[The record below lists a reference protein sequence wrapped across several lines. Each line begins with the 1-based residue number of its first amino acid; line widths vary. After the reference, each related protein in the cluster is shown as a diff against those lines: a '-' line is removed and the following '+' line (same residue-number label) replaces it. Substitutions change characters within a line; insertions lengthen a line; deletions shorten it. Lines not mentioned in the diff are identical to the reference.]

1 MRSKFVFQSLFTLTF
16 LIAILVFMMGSCADK
31 APKNSRAAQ
40 AERGEVLFNEHCV
53 SCHGENKDMAI
64 VDTMSVT
71 PPDLTLIKA
80 RRGAANFPV
89 VEMARMI
96 DGRNL
101 VKIHGARAMPVWGEI
116 FADQGNTEE
125 DIRDKKGE
133 LVAYLM
139 SIQK

>member
-1 MRSKFVFQSLFTLTF
+1 MRSKFIFQSLFTLAA
-16 LIAILVFMMGSCADK
+16 LVAMLVFILGSCAEK
-31 APKNSRAAQ
+31 APKHSRAAQ
-40 AERGEVLFNEHCV
+40 AERGEELFNEHCA
-53 SCHGENKDMAI
+53 SCHGESKDMAI
-64 VDTMSVT
+64 VDTLSVT

-101 VKIHGARAMPVWGEI
+101 VKIHGDRAMPVWGEV
-116 FADQGNTEE
+116 FAEQGDDEE
-125 DIRDKKGE
+125 AIRDKKGE

>member
-1 MRSKFVFQSLFTLTF
+1 MRSNFIFKSLSTLMSLIVMLLFF
-16 LIAILVFMMGSCADK
+16 LAGCADK
-31 APKNSRAAQ
+31 APKHSRAAQ
-40 AERGEVLFNEHCV
+40 AERGEVLFNEHCA
-53 SCHGENKDMAI
+53 SCHGDNKDMAL
-64 VDTMSVT
+64 VDTMSVA

-80 RRGAANFPV
+80 RRGASNFPL

-101 VKIHGARAMPVWGEI
+101 VKIHGPRAMPVWGEI
-116 FADQGNTEE
+116 FASQGDDE
-125 DIRDKKGE
+125 DAIRNKKGE

>member
-1 MRSKFVFQSLFTLTF
+1 MRSNFSFRHFVTLSA
-16 LIAILVFMMGSCADK
+16 LIALLIFMLGSCAQK

-40 AERGEVLFNEHCV
+40 AEAGKLLFDEHCS
-53 SCHGENKDMAI
+53 SCHGDNKDVAR
-64 VDTMSVT
+64 VDTLDIT
-71 PPDLTLIKA
+71 PPDLTMIKA
-80 RRGAANFPV
+80 RRRVSNFPI

-101 VKIHGARAMPVWGEI
+101 VKIHGPRAMPVWGEV
-116 FADQGNTEE
+116 FASSGDDEE
-125 DIRDKKGE
+125 AIRTKKGE

>member
-1 MRSKFVFQSLFTLTF
+1 MRSKFSFQSLFTLAV
-16 LIAILVFMMGSCADK
+16 LVAMLVFILGSCADK
-31 APKNSRAAQ
+31 APKHSLAAQ
-40 AERGEVLFNEHCV
+40 AERGEVLFKEHCA

-64 VDTMSVT
+64 VDTLSVT

-80 RRGAANFPV
+80 RRGAANFPL

-101 VKIHGARAMPVWGEI
+101 VKIHGPRAMPVWGEI
-116 FADQGNTEE
+116 FAGQGDTE
-125 DIRDKKGE
+125 DAIRDKKGE

>member
-1 MRSKFVFQSLFTLTF
+1 MITL
-16 LIAILVFMMGSCADK
+16 LIFMLGSCAQQ

-40 AERGEVLFNEHCV
+40 AERGEMLFNEHCA
-53 SCHGENKDMAI
+53 SCHGDNKDVAR
-64 VDTMSVT
+64 VDTLDVT
-71 PPDLTLIKA
+71 PPDLTMIKA
-80 RRGAANFPV
+80 RRRVANFPI

-101 VKIHGARAMPVWGEI
+101 VKIHGPRAMPVWGEV
-116 FADQGNTEE
+116 FAGSGDDEE
-125 DIRDKKGE
+125 MIRSKKGE